1 MFYKQN
7 ASCTVTVLGGPNW
20 GWAYEYLCQVQKSED
35 EPNFSRWNGE
45 VGKKQCSWL
54 GNDVYDEVEIRFPPG
69 RKWHEF
75 FETLQEC
82 QWVAW
87 HVEVKGR
94 VSGDY
99 MEESSSY
106 RA

>member
-7 ASCTVTVLGGPNW
+7 ADCTVTVLGGPNW
-20 GWAYEYLCQVQKSED
+20 GWVYEYLCQVQKSED
-35 EPNFSRWNGE
+35 ESNFSRWNGE
-45 VGKKQCSWL
+45 VGNKQCSWL
-54 GNDVYDEVEIRFPPG
+54 GNNVCDEVEIRFPPG
-69 RKWHEF
+69 RKWHQF
-75 FETLQEC
+75 LETLQEC
-82 QWVAW
+82 QWGW

-94 VSGDY
+94 VSGDD